1 MQQPRLADCDRANG
15 SHIPEGAGRVKG
27 FARLCFHFPAPSRV
41 PQGATNEVG
50 VKMERPECAR
60 TNDLDADEEW
70 RRIDHVV
77 GRKVGVVLLSM
88 SDVMVWLQSGRL
100 V

>member
-1 MQQPRLADCDRANG
+1 
-15 SHIPEGAGRVKG
+15 
-27 FARLCFHFPAPSRV
+27 
-41 PQGATNEVG
+41 
-50 VKMERPECAR
+50 MERPECAR
-60 TNDLDADEEW
+60 TNDLDPDEEW

>member
-1 MQQPRLADCDRANG
+1 
-15 SHIPEGAGRVKG
+15 
-27 FARLCFHFPAPSRV
+27 
-41 PQGATNEVG
+41 
-50 VKMERPECAR
+50 MERPECAR